1 MKKFLVIGS
10 INAYAWKEIFQLVKF
25 NKMDIGYLFSKG
37 MKFIN
42 PDSNEYKKLCN
53 VGWY

>member
-1 MKKFLVIGS
+1 MKKFLVIGN
-10 INAYAWKEIFQLVKF
+10 INAYSWKEIFPIVKF